1 MFYKETNFKEATVVG
16 KIPMDWEIVGIRKI
30 CESKRGFSYR
40 SDQITKEATNKR
52 FITIN
57 EFEKEGGFKHNGERL
72 YLKDEV
78 NVDSDFILN
87 KDDVLIAN
95 TDMSRGF
102 IIGAPIHIEYIED
115 KPIYSMDLT
124 KLIFDKKRMN
134 GKFLFYFLK
143 HEKVRRKMK
152 TFAQGTNVLHLNHE
166 LMKNL
171 QIPLPPLSEQ
181 QNIVRVLGVVDS
193 AIQKA
198 GEVIAKTERLK
209 KGLMQEL
216 LTKGI
221 GHKEYKQTPIGK
233 TPKEWEVKRLEEAS
247 FEVTI
252 GVVNPATP
260 YYTSANNG
268 VPYFRSQNVRENRL
282 EPTNVYVKPE
292 FNERHPRSILKEN
305 DILTLQTGFIGVSC
319 LVPKECEGA
328 NCHSLLITRTNPKML
343 NPRFLCQFLNSAVGK
358 KIINRHNSGWGRAHL
373 LLEDFRKISILLPPL
388 QEQQK
393 IAEILATA
401 DKSIELERKEK
412 TRLERVK
419 RGLMDL
425 LLTGKVRVKVN

>member
-1 MFYKETNFKEATVVG
+1 MFYKEIDFREATVIG
-16 KIPMDWEIVGIRKI
+16 KIPVDWEIVRIEEV

-40 SDQITKEATNKR
+40 SDQITKEPTGMQ

-57 EFEKEGGFKHNGERL
+57 DFEKEGGFKQNGEKL
-72 YLKDEV
+72 YLKDDV
-78 NVDSDFILN
+78 NVDSDFFLD

-102 IIGAPIHIEYIED
+102 IIGAPVHIENIEG
-115 KPIYSMDLT
+115 KFVYSMDLT
-124 KLIFDKKRMN
+124 KLIFDKKRMI

-143 HEKVRRKMK
+143 HEKVRSKMK
-152 TFAQGTNVLHLNHE
+152 TFAQGTNVLHFNHG

-171 QIPLPPLSEQ
+171 QIPLPPPEEQ
-181 QNIVRVLGVVDS
+181 RAVVGVLGVVDS
-193 AIQKA
+193 AILKVD
-198 GEVIAKTERLK
+198 EVIWKTERLK
-209 KGLMQEL
+209 KGLMQQL
-216 LTKGI
+216 LTRGI
-221 GHKEYKQTPIGK
+221 GHKEYKDTPIEK
-233 TPKEWEVKRLEEAS
+233 IPKEWDVKRLEEAS
-247 FEVTI
+247 MEVTI

-260 YYTSANNG
+260 YYTSANDG

-282 EPTNVYVKPE
+282 EPTNVYVRPE

-319 LVPKECEGA
+319 IVPKEYEGA

-343 NPRFLCQFLNSAVGK
+343 NPQFLCQFLNSAVGK

-373 LLEDFRKISILLPPL
+373 LLEDFRRISIPLPPL
-388 QEQQK
+388 QEQQT
-393 IAEILATA
+393 IAEILSTI
-401 DKSIELERKEK
+401 DKRIKLERKEK
-412 TRLERVK
+412 TRLERIK

-425 LLTGKVRVKVN
+425 LLTGKVRVRVD